1 MKSLRLVLAAPWLL
15 LGLSALQLALAAGI
29 AAPVRAV
36 LRAAM
41 SPFTIGDE
49 QQLLGP
55 LFELIAHDPAVS
67 AAMFA
72 SLAVA
77 GALGLLLAPLLAGA
91 VITRLAGPANVG
103 EQARASVTHF
113 PAALVIG
120 LYGLI
125 LRVLLALVAAAL
137 GTLHP
142 ALQVVTIAASL
153 GLEAE
158 AGGDRDDLQRGVE
171 GAEGGGDEREQDAE
185 DEAVEADHEGGGE
198 VGDAGAGLF
207 ADVGGAGEA
216 GDDGAGEQGREQQAE
231 GAGDGEAG
239 EHGGADGRVVGD
251 EFEQGA
257 EQLLLVADREGAH
270 GGAQDGAHGGG
281 DAGGEGELE
290 GAEAEQ
296 QPRRGEDQ
304 AQGLHRARPPSRARS
319 TASPRSPTGPL
330 MPSRRSASL
339 VARWLSRRRASRV
352 SLRSGSRR
360 AARTLRPG

>member
-15 LGLSALQLALAAGI
+15 LGLTALQLALAAGI

-142 ALQVVTIAASL
+142 ALQVATIAASL
-153 GLEAE
+153 GLA
-158 AGGDRDDLQRGVE
+158 ALVVDLARARTILAASNGFHPRTFLRSLTAVTPGLWLRSTMLSAAQWAAACGILLVAVHGMGTAWALWLARGLIVL
-171 GAEGGGDEREQDAE
+171 ATFFALWRVAV
-185 DEAVEADHEGGGE
+185 AVEAT
-198 VGDAGAGLF
+198 
-207 ADVGGAGEA
+207 
-216 GDDGAGEQGREQQAE
+216 R
-231 GAGDGEAG
+231 
-239 EHGGADGRVVGD
+239 
-251 EFEQGA
+251 
-257 EQLLLVADREGAH
+257 
-270 GGAQDGAHGGG
+270 AQ
-281 DAGGEGELE
+281 
-290 GAEAEQ
+290 
-296 QPRRGEDQ
+296 
-304 AQGLHRARPPSRARS
+304 
-319 TASPRSPTGPL
+319 
-330 MPSRRSASL
+330 
-339 VARWLSRRRASRV
+339 
-352 SLRSGSRR
+352 
-360 AARTLRPG
+360 